1 VDASELVVR
10 RGSGNHEVLDIHH
23 AIGNEP
29 LPQQPVLRHRKPV
42 TRWERNLEEIGVVN
56 EHALSRS
63 DNRDLRS
70 SRRVMRV
77 DRIA

>member
-1 VDASELVVR
+1 VDASEIVVR

-42 TRWERNLEEIGVVN
+42 TRRKRNLEHIGVVN
-56 EHALSRS
+56 LHAPHSLISATLG
-63 DNRDLRS
+63 DGD
-70 SRRVMRV
+70 VMRV
-77 DRIA
+77 GRIA